1 MDKLEEMQEKLAAQ
15 RESLTQQLSATI
27 KQYLEIENMIQP
39 EDEDSVRQRRTA
51 LRPDVALN
59 ESSSYPIMDIF
70 DNISI
75 QIAQQ
80 IVDVQ
85 IVGDKISEK
94 VQTSMAQHKEVPDR

>member
-1 MDKLEEMQEKLAAQ
+1 MQEKLATQ
-15 RESLTQQLSATI
+15 REIHTQQLSIGT

-51 LRPDVALN
+51 LRPDVAFEREQQLSHN
-59 ESSSYPIMDIF
+59 GYI